1 MTLCGLLLELQVG
14 IFVGMAMVL
23 RHKPNVLISQLPT
36 LMDNPRYQG
45 QDKIPLYVWVISQVR
60 VARCQQFLF

>member
-14 IFVGMAMVL
+14 IFVGIAMVL
-23 RHKPNVLISQLPT
+23 RQKPDVLISQLPT
-36 LMDNPRYQG
+36 LMDHPRYQG